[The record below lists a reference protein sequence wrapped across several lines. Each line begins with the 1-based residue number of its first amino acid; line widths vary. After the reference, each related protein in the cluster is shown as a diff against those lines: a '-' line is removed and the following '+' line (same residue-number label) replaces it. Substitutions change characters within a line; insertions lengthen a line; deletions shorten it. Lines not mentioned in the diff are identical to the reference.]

1 MYVSNGFGNVLRKE
15 NKKDLEGDRMKAKRQ
30 EIVDVIGNNGIMGRY
45 ASKRLRGKYDI
56 SISFKSKATQKK
68 RRRKK
73 KHLHTMN

>member
-1 MYVSNGFGNVLRKE
+1 MLRKE

-68 RRRKK
+68 ETPAHNELR
-73 KHLHTMN
+73 NINISS